1 MLVRRRW
8 SMAMRLIAMIV
19 GAVVVAGALSACDPI
34 APNVVGKNLPDAIH
48 RLEISGY
55 KQVNVVDD
63 SGMTIT
69 TDHYEVTAQD
79 KEGTDIPTTDTIT
92 LTVAESHVAAL
103 VSTPHPHLR
112 KQQPH
117 PSPHRLRWSP
127 NLSLSRNLP
136 WRSPSP
142 SPSPTNPL
150 PLRPRLRPR
159 PRDRSRAA
167 PRLERLEQP
176 PSIGETP
183 ATAHVWT
190 ATRTAWPASSGPA
203 RYFRPRRHPVR
214 VTSPRPRLHE
224 AGASSCATAWPWVRG
239 HRPA

>member
-69 TDHYEVTAQD
+69 TDHYEDGYEVTAQD

-92 LTVAESHVAAL
+92 LTVAESHIAAL
-103 VSTPHPHLR
+103 VSTH
-112 KQQPH
+112 
-117 PSPHRLRWSP
+117 
-127 NLSLSRNLP
+127 
-136 WRSPSP
+136 
-142 SPSPTNPL
+142 SPTP
-150 PLRPRLRPR
+150 
-159 PRDRSRAA
+159 
-167 PRLERLEQP
+167 E
-176 PSIGETP
+176 ETTATPEPAP
-183 ATAHVWT
+183 ATVEPEPEPEPE
-190 ATRTAWPASSGPA
+190 PAVEEPEPVPVADEPAPPAPAPAPA
-203 RYFRPRRHPVR
+203 RPF
-214 VTSPRPRLHE
+214 TSCAQARE
-224 AGASSCATAWPWVRG
+224 AGAAPLYRG
-239 HRPA
+239 DPGYSPRLDRDKDGVACE

>member
-69 TDHYEVTAQD
+69 TDHYEDGYEVTAQD

-103 VSTPHPHLR
+103 VSTP
-112 KQQPH
+112 
-117 PSPHRLRWSP
+117 
-127 NLSLSRNLP
+127 
-136 WRSPSP
+136 
-142 SPSPTNPL
+142 SPTP
-150 PLRPRLRPR
+150 
-159 PRDRSRAA
+159 
-167 PRLERLEQP
+167 E
-176 PSIGETP
+176 ETTATPEPAP
-183 ATAHVWT
+183 ATVEPEPEPEPE
-190 ATRTAWPASSGPA
+190 PAVEEPEPVADEPAPPAPAPEPAPA
-203 RYFRPRRHPVR
+203 RVHFSSCKQAR
-214 VTSPRPRLHE
+214 E
-224 AGASSCATAWPWVRG
+224 AGAAPLYRGDPGYSSKLDRDNDGVACE
-239 HRPA
+239 

>member
-8 SMAMRLIAMIV
+8 SMTMRLIAMIV

-69 TDHYEVTAQD
+69 KDHYEDGYEVTAQD

-103 VSTPHPHLR
+103 VSTP
-112 KQQPH
+112 
-117 PSPHRLRWSP
+117 
-127 NLSLSRNLP
+127 
-136 WRSPSP
+136 
-142 SPSPTNPL
+142 SPTP
-150 PLRPRLRPR
+150 
-159 PRDRSRAA
+159 
-167 PRLERLEQP
+167 E
-176 PSIGETP
+176 ETTATPEPEP
-183 ATAHVWT
+183 ATVEPEPQPEPE
-190 ATRTAWPASSGPA
+190 PAVEEPEPVADEPAPPAPAPEPAPA
-203 RYFRPRRHPVR
+203 RVHFSSCKQAR
-214 VTSPRPRLHE
+214 E
-224 AGASSCATAWPWVRG
+224 AGAAPLYRGDPGYSSKLDRDNDGVACE
-239 HRPA
+239 

>member
-19 GAVVVAGALSACDPI
+19 GTFVMMGTLSACDPI

-69 TDHYEVTAQD
+69 TDHYEDGYEVTAQD

-103 VSTPHPHLR
+103 VSTP
-112 KQQPH
+112 
-117 PSPHRLRWSP
+117 
-127 NLSLSRNLP
+127 
-136 WRSPSP
+136 
-142 SPSPTNPL
+142 SPTP
-150 PLRPRLRPR
+150 
-159 PRDRSRAA
+159 
-167 PRLERLEQP
+167 E
-176 PSIGETP
+176 ETTATPEPAP
-183 ATAHVWT
+183 ATVEPEPEPEPE
-190 ATRTAWPASSGPA
+190 PAVEEPEPEPVADEPAPPAPAPAPAPA
-203 RYFRPRRHPVR
+203 RPF
-214 VTSPRPRLHE
+214 TSCAQARE
-224 AGASSCATAWPWVRG
+224 AGAAPLYRG
-239 HRPA
+239 DPGYSPRLDRDKDGVACE

>member
-69 TDHYEVTAQD
+69 KDHYEDGYEVTAQD

-103 VSTPHPHLR
+103 VSTP
-112 KQQPH
+112 
-117 PSPHRLRWSP
+117 
-127 NLSLSRNLP
+127 
-136 WRSPSP
+136 
-142 SPSPTNPL
+142 SPTP
-150 PLRPRLRPR
+150 
-159 PRDRSRAA
+159 
-167 PRLERLEQP
+167 E
-176 PSIGETP
+176 ETTATPEPAP
-183 ATAHVWT
+183 ATVEPEPEPEPE
-190 ATRTAWPASSGPA
+190 PAVEEPEPVADEPAPPAPAPEPAPA
-203 RYFRPRRHPVR
+203 RVHFSSCKQAR
-214 VTSPRPRLHE
+214 E
-224 AGASSCATAWPWVRG
+224 AGAAPLYRGDPGYSSKLDRDNDGVACE
-239 HRPA
+239 

>member
-69 TDHYEVTAQD
+69 KDHYEDGYEVTAQD

-103 VSTPHPHLR
+103 VSTP
-112 KQQPH
+112 
-117 PSPHRLRWSP
+117 
-127 NLSLSRNLP
+127 
-136 WRSPSP
+136 
-142 SPSPTNPL
+142 SPTP
-150 PLRPRLRPR
+150 
-159 PRDRSRAA
+159 
-167 PRLERLEQP
+167 E
-176 PSIGETP
+176 ETTATPEPAP
-183 ATAHVWT
+183 ATVEPEPE
-190 ATRTAWPASSGPA
+190 PASEEPQEASDAPAVEEEPAPPAPAPEPAPA
-203 RYFRPRRHPVR
+203 RVHFSSCKQAR
-214 VTSPRPRLHE
+214 E
-224 AGASSCATAWPWVRG
+224 AGAAPLYRGDPGYSSKLDRDNDGVACE
-239 HRPA
+239 

>member
-69 TDHYEVTAQD
+69 TDHYEDGYEVTAQD

-103 VSTPHPHLR
+103 VSTP
-112 KQQPH
+112 
-117 PSPHRLRWSP
+117 
-127 NLSLSRNLP
+127 
-136 WRSPSP
+136 
-142 SPSPTNPL
+142 SPTP
-150 PLRPRLRPR
+150 
-159 PRDRSRAA
+159 
-167 PRLERLEQP
+167 E
-176 PSIGETP
+176 ETTATPEPAP
-183 ATAHVWT
+183 ATVEPEPVADE
-190 ATRTAWPASSGPA
+190 PAPPAPAPEPAPA
-203 RYFRPRRHPVR
+203 RVHFSSCKQAR
-214 VTSPRPRLHE
+214 E
-224 AGASSCATAWPWVRG
+224 AGAAPLYRGDPGYSSKLDRDNDGVACE
-239 HRPA
+239 

>member
-69 TDHYEVTAQD
+69 TDHYEDGYEVTAQD

-92 LTVAESHVAAL
+92 LTVAESHIAAL
-103 VSTPHPHLR
+103 VSTP
-112 KQQPH
+112 
-117 PSPHRLRWSP
+117 
-127 NLSLSRNLP
+127 
-136 WRSPSP
+136 
-142 SPSPTNPL
+142 SPTP
-150 PLRPRLRPR
+150 
-159 PRDRSRAA
+159 
-167 PRLERLEQP
+167 E
-176 PSIGETP
+176 ETTATPEPEP
-183 ATAHVWT
+183 ATEEPEPQPEPE
-190 ATRTAWPASSGPA
+190 PAVEEPEPVADEPAPPAPAPEPAPA
-203 RYFRPRRHPVR
+203 RVHFSSCKQAR
-214 VTSPRPRLHE
+214 E
-224 AGASSCATAWPWVRG
+224 AGAAPLYRGDPGYSSKLDRDNDGVACE
-239 HRPA
+239 